1 MLRKLPLDKIN
12 NTKNAL
18 FFLLRALYCDKTQM
32 LKKFPSEKINVTKNA
47 LFFPSQAPPH
57 HSFTFM
63 CGIFHFRF
71 RFVFIRVYI
80 FAQQNA

>member
-12 NTKNAL
+12 NTKNTL

-32 LKKFPSEKINVTKNA
+32 LKKFPSDKINVTKNA

-57 HSFTFM
+57 HSFTFVWDFPFS
-63 CGIFHFRF
+63 IPFRF
-71 RFVFIRVYI
+71 Y
-80 FAQQNA
+80 